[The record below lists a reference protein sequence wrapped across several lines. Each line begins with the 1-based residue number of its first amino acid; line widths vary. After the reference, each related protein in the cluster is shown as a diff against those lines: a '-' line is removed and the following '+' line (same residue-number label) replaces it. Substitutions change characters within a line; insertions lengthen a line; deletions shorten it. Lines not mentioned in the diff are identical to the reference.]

1 MPGPPFDRSKL
12 FFFPQYIYNFISI
25 HRSEVEAL
33 IVKLSIQSH
42 HSVYTTE
49 KSLMET
55 DWIDGYFLYTAA
67 EMEMLHW
74 YLEMIPSWKI
84 ETTCQE
90 SIR

>member
-55 DWIDGYFLYTAA
+55 D
-67 EMEMLHW
+67 
-74 YLEMIPSWKI
+74 
-84 ETTCQE
+84 
-90 SIR
+90 